1 MVASYLDRGKP
12 IVLFVHGLGCSMDYW
27 KCIWASD
34 QLAGYS
40 LLAVDLIGFG
50 RSDKPQKFDYRL
62 EQQADA
68 LLSLISD
75 LGAPVSIV
83 GHSMG
88 GAIATLLLSREEVAA
103 FVNVEGNLTSA
114 DGGLVSRKTAAQDET
129 KFVEHGF
136 SQLHRRFPDWPE
148 GYVSIGSC
156 TPTAFYRSACSL
168 VSWTDSGLLL
178 EKFQQF
184 PDAKCYMHGDQSAN
198 FDTINSLGGI
208 QTICIPDSGHF
219 PMVDNPDSFC
229 QAIASFLATSK

>member
-12 IVLFVHGLGCSMDYW
+12 IVLFVHGLGCSMEYW
-27 KCIWASD
+27 KCIWSSEE
-34 QLAGYS
+34 LADYS

-50 RSDKPQKFDYRL
+50 QSDKPQKFDYRL

-68 LLSLISD
+68 LLSLINEM
-75 LGAPVSIV
+75 GAPVSLV

-88 GAIATLLLSREEVAA
+88 GAIAALLLSREEVVA
-103 FVNVEGNLTSA
+103 FANIEGNLTSA
-114 DGGLVSRKTAAQDET
+114 DGGLISRRTAAQDET
-129 KFVEHGF
+129 EFVKQGY
-136 SQLHRRFPDWPE
+136 SKLQRRFPDWPE
-148 GYVSIGSC
+148 GYVSMKSC

-184 PDAKCYMHGDQSAN
+184 AHHKCYIHGDQSAN

-208 QTICIPDSGHF
+208 QTICIPESGHF
-219 PMVDNPDSFC
+219 PMVDNPSKTC
-229 QAIASFLATSK
+229 AAIASFLHGGE